1 MHIGPRYISLGK
13 GPGMNKRSIYIDCA
27 QNMAELIAGYPAEL
41 TEGVDL
47 HMGDPTPDELR
58 EIVRGYAGVLN
69 GHTVIPNPL
78 LEENAGTLRT
88 VVFLGTG
95 VTNYVD
101 PAAGEMLG
109 IKVRH
114 ITGYGDRS
122 IAEHAF
128 ALLLAA
134 ARGIGQMDREVR
146 SGIWQSFEGVELAGK
161 TLGVVG
167 TGAVGSELIR
177 IADVFGL
184 NCLAWNRSGVD
195 PSLPCREVKLE
206 EIFHEADAVSLH
218 IAHTGETHEMVDD
231 SLLNSMKS
239 GAILVN
245 TARGGVVKENALI
258 RALTHG
264 PLGHAALDVFNE
276 EPLDAASPLAELE
289 NVTLS
294 AHAAWKTPDA
304 AERLMRRGLE
314 ILQSDLTV

>member
-13 GPGMNKRSIYIDCA
+13 GLGMNKRSIYIDCA

-47 HMGDPTPDELR
+47 HMGAPTPDELR

-69 GHTVIPNPL
+69 GHTVMTNSL

-88 VVFLGTG
+88 VVFLGT
-95 VTNYVD
+95 
-101 PAAGEMLG
+101 ELLG
-109 IKVRH
+109 IKVRL

-146 SGIWQSFEGVELAGK
+146 SGIWQSFEGIELAGK

-195 PSLPCREVKLE
+195 PSLPCREAKLE
-206 EIFHEADAVSLH
+206 EIFREADAVSLH
-218 IAHTGETHEMVDD
+218 IAYTSETQEK
-231 SLLNSMKS
+231 SM
-239 GAILVN
+239 
-245 TARGGVVKENALI
+245 
-258 RALTHG
+258 
-264 PLGHAALDVFNE
+264 
-276 EPLDAASPLAELE
+276 
-289 NVTLS
+289 
-294 AHAAWKTPDA
+294 TPC
-304 AERLMRRGLE
+304 RTR
-314 ILQSDLTV
+314 